1 MVKRIEFGNIKAKS
15 NSPLGRIIVL
25 TGARQTGK
33 TTIVKQCFPEY
44 AYFPIDN
51 LLQSSELKKLSA
63 EQWHNNYPKAILDEV
78 QIEPQLISTIKAT
91 FDQFEDT
98 RYLLLGSSQF
108 LLLQKVKESLAGRC
122 VIREI
127 YPLLLTELRTNNST
141 EEVENS
147 FFADFIQNK
156 KTISN
161 VAPSFVLDSKY
172 AVKKQA
178 YDFYLHFGGYPALTN
193 INLTDSERYEWLAN
207 YVKTFLER
215 DIRDLASFRDLE
227 PFVKLQLYLA
237 NTTSSLANY
246 SSIAKETGVT
256 VPTVQRYI
264 QYMSISYQSIS
275 LQAWYSNPLKKLVK
289 APRIHLLDIGV
300 LRAILQKK
308 GVLSGG
314 EYESAVVAEI
324 YKQIKT
330 YNLPLRCYHLRTQD
344 GKEIDLLLEAE
355 DHFIAIEVKATENAD
370 KNDARSFTGLQ
381 EILNKPL
388 KHCFVLSNDYQ
399 VKNFGENITAMHTAA
414 FLG

>member
-161 VAPSFVLDSKY
+161 VAPSLVLDAKY

-275 LQAWYSNPLKKLVK
+275 LQAWYFNPLKKLVK

>member
-98 RYLLLGSSQF
+98 SYVLLGSCQH
-108 LLLQKVKESLAGRC
+108 LLLHKVKESLAGGC
-122 VIREI
+122 DIREI

-275 LQAWYSNPLKKLVK
+275 LQAWYSNPLQKLVK
-289 APRIHLLDIGV
+289 APRNHLLDIGV

>member
-178 YDFYLHFGGYPALTN
+178 YDFYLHFGNYNALTN